1 VNLDGF
7 VHIQVVA
14 TGDPDGT
21 GADGWGLDDGRWVL
35 EGILRDRSSARLLEG
50 SRAECQALLEEVA
63 QAVWAIGV
71 GVTVSGDLWRPPP
84 GGSAAELKGL
94 GGGRRHVLL
103 DRFQAARFRRV
114 GPEHGRHA

>member
-1 VNLDGF
+1 MAWVRVGPGRERLVNLDGF

-14 TGDPDGT
+14 TGD
-21 GADGWGLDDGRWVL
+21 ADGLGTDGWVPDDGRWVL

-71 GVTVSGDLWRPPP
+71 GVTGERGPVAPTSG
-84 GGSAAELKGL
+84 
-94 GGGRRHVLL
+94 
-103 DRFQAARFRRV
+103 RFS
-114 GPEHGRHA
+114 G